1 MLNQNL
7 KKKKLV
13 KNALKEPNLYTEGEL
28 TYLKLWNSERKR
40 LKKIRKKEKKEEQ
53 I

>member
-13 KNALKEPNLYTEGEL
+13 KNALKQPNLYTDGEL
-28 TYLKLWNSERKR
+28 IYLKLWNSERKR

>member
-1 MLNQNL
+1 L

-13 KNALKEPNLYTEGEL
+13 KNALKQPNLYTDGEL
-28 TYLKLWNSERKR
+28 IYLKLWNSERKR

>member
-13 KNALKEPNLYTEGEL
+13 KNALKQPNLYTDGEL
-28 TYLKLWNSERKR
+28 NYLKLWNSERKR